1 MSELGGDRI
10 RLSGLRVFA
19 HHGAL
24 PHERELGQLFVVD
37 VDLGMDLAPAATSD
51 DLADTVDYGQLA
63 ATIAAMVSARS
74 RNLIEAV
81 ADDVAG
87 LVLRDERVRDVR
99 VTVTKPHAP
108 LPVDAQVSVE
118 LVRTRKDLP

>member
-1 MSELGGDRI
+1 MSTQGGDRI

-24 PHERELGQLFVVD
+24 PHERELGQVLVVD
-37 VDLGMDLAPAATSD
+37 VEVGLDLAPAAASD
-51 DLADTVDYGQLA
+51 DLAETLDYGALA
-63 ATIAAMVSARS
+63 EAVTAVVGATS

-87 LVLRDERVRDVR
+87 LVLRDERVREVR
-99 VTVTKPHAP
+99 VRVTKPHAP
-108 LPVDAQVSVE
+108 LPVDAEVSVE
-118 LVRTRKDLP
+118 LVRSRRDHS